1 MFQSSNSFNEILNL
15 FNLGLLSNFV
25 KKLPLTK
32 IFFLNKKKFY
42 KNNEIFYRFF
52 IWVKKKNSLV
62 NCIFNDD
69 FLTNLDESPKL
80 NKFEIVDSIE
90 QK

>member
-1 MFQSSNSFNEILNL
+1 M
-15 FNLGLLSNFV
+15 
-25 KKLPLTK
+25 K
-32 IFFLNKKKFY
+32 KKKFY

-62 NCIFNDD
+62 NCILNDD

-80 NKFEIVDSIE
+80 NKFEIEDSIE